1 MKKKA
6 ARFLQHASKHKNKN
20 KRIMKEE
27 KLNTEE
33 QENVQIED
41 EAIAEES
48 ENTNEQAAQEEE
60 VKVTDPLAFI
70 MLSGIILNI
79 KRAIGYA

>member
-41 EAIAEES
+41 EAMS
-48 ENTNEQAAQEEE
+48 HQDYP
-60 VKVTDPLAFI
+60 KYLAS
-70 MLSGIILNI
+70 SG
-79 KRAIGYA
+79 